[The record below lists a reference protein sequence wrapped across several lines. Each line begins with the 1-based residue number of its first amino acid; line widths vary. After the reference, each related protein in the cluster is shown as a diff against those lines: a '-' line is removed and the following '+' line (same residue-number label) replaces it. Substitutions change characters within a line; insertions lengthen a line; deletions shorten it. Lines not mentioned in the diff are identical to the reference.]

1 MKRKMSARDFEN
13 CAALRLNGA
22 AGGKDSR
29 AYRNEKK
36 KQQQEKGKNGRTG
49 KSLIRIHD
57 RRRVLNEKEIELLA
71 FLL

>member
-36 KQQQEKGKNGRTG
+36 NSKRREKTG
-49 KSLIRIHD
+49 GQGNL
-57 RRRVLNEKEIELLA
+57 
-71 FLL
+71 